1 MRLKVINSGSKGN
14 GYALITGEEILLLEC
29 GVPAKEMLEA
39 IDYQTS
45 KVCGCLSTHVHNDHI
60 GHIKEYMKYG
70 INIYTSDEVQ
80 SDIETVCGEKT
91 KCLQR
96 MKKYSIG
103 SFDVI
108 AFQVPHNDTE
118 CDGFLIT
125 YEEIGKL
132 LFITDAEYCPYDFSK
147 FGINHV
153 LVECNYSEDYINKNE
168 DFGKFEHVLR
178 GHMELQ
184 TCKRLIRTVSSLNLR
199 SIGLLHLSSG
209 NGNPRRFRGEIRQLV
224 DCDVDVW
231 VAEKEVEKELR
242 LEPF

>member
-1 MRLKVINSGSKGN
+1 MKLKVINSGSKGN

-29 GVPAKEMLEA
+29 GVPAKEMLET

-45 KVCGCLSTHVHNDHI
+45 KVSGCLLSHVHGDHS
-60 GHIKEYMKYG
+60 EYIRNFMKYG
-70 INIYTSDEVQ
+70 IDVYTSDEVH
-80 SDIETVCGEKT
+80 SDIETVYGEKT

-125 YEEIGKL
+125 HEEIGKL

-153 LVECNYSEDYINKNE
+153 LVECNYSEDYINRSE

-184 TCKRLIRTVSSLNLR
+184 TCKRLIQTVNSLSLR

-209 NGNPRRFRGEIRQLV
+209 NGNPKRFREEIRQLV

-231 VAEKEVEKELR
+231 VAKKNIEKELR